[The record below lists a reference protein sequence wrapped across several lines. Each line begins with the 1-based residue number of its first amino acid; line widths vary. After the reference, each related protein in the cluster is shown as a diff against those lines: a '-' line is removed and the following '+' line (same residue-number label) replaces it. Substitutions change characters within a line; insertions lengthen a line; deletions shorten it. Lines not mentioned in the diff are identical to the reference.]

1 MYHRPTGPRSIGG
14 VLDDSIQLFKASFTR
29 AVIPALLTSAVV
41 IVELLVEMM
50 SGAALGTPGGLGGL
64 MGAGAAMAAA
74 PGSAVL
80 SLLGSLLNVVLYGAI
95 VLIIIG
101 VARGDPP
108 KFGAAFAA
116 AWRRFGAMLGASILV
131 GLIGALGFVLAC
143 IPVFLNLSGL
153 PTGAAFP
160 QIIARLMPQILESLV
175 LLLPVIYVLSR
186 LMLYS
191 VPLLGESQSATES
204 IATSWRLIG
213 GNWWRTTTIVFVLGL
228 IVYVLTLI
236 VIAIA
241 GTIAAFIVGSRT
253 ASPQAA
259 VIAGAI
265 VGIATAITKVISS
278 PLIAAMFVV
287 IYQDLQLRKGGGDLE
302 ARLGALPNS

>member
-1 MYHRPTGPRSIGG
+1 
-14 VLDDSIQLFKASFTR
+14 
-29 AVIPALLTSAVV
+29 
-41 IVELLVEMM
+41 
-50 SGAALGTPGGLGGL
+50 
-64 MGAGAAMAAA
+64 MGAGAMAAA
-74 PGSAVL
+74 PGSMVL
-80 SLLGSLLNVVLYGAI
+80 SLVGSLLNVVLYGAI

-101 VARGDPP
+101 VARGDAP

-116 AWRRFGAMLGASILV
+116 AWRRFGAMLGASFLV

-153 PTGAAFP
+153 PAGAAFP

-175 LLLPVIYVLSR
+175 LFLPVIYVLSR

-213 GNWWRTTTIVFVLGL
+213 GNWWRTSTVVFVLGL

-241 GTIAAFIVGSRT
+241 GTIAAFVVGGAAT
-253 ASPQAA
+253 SPQAA
-259 VIAGAI
+259 VIAGVI
-265 VGIATAITKVISS
+265 VGIATATTRVISS

-302 ARLGALPNS
+302 ARLGALPKS